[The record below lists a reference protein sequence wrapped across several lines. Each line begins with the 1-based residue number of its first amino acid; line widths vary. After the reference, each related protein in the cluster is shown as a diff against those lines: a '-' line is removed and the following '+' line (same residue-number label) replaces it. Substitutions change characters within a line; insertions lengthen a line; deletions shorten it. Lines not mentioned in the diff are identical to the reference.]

1 MIMSLPEEDLTCPVC
16 CDIFTDPVLLSC
28 SHSFCRGCLKR
39 CWDSGLRECPVCR
52 KRASKSSPPCN
63 LALKNV
69 CEALLQV
76 RRQSSVE
83 EEMMNCNL
91 HGEKLKLF
99 CLVDK
104 QPICVVCQSSKLHKT
119 HDCSPI
125 EEAVLDCKVRE
136 ITITKKKKQL
146 AKQAFVVFTVTPNN
160 MRFHEFALNHIVTF
174 Y

>member
-1 MIMSLPEEDLTCPVC
+1 MSLPEEDLTCPVC

-28 SHSFCRGCLKR
+28 SHSFCKSCLTR
-39 CWDSGLRECPVCR
+39 CWDRGLRQCPVCR
-52 KRASKSSPPCN
+52 KRASKSTPPSN

-69 CEALLQV
+69 CEAHV
-76 RRQSSVE
+76 RRQSSVQAE
-83 EEMMNCNL
+83 EITNCTL

-125 EEAVLDCKVRE
+125 EEAVLDCKVSSG
-136 ITITKKKKQL
+136 L
-146 AKQAFVVFTVTPNN
+146 
-160 MRFHEFALNHIVTF
+160 HE
-174 Y
+174 